1 LKNDSEVYP
10 PFREERRGVMIQDEA
25 CNGRW
30 RGLEWTEDHKE
41 NIRGE
46 DQRETR
52 VVEKVQDEMSTKS
65 ETAR

>member
-1 LKNDSEVYP
+1 MKPATVDD
-10 PFREERRGVMIQDEA
+10 DESA
-25 CNGRW
+25 GGSGRM
-30 RGLEWTEDHKE
+30 DHKG